1 MHVGKHLILDFYGCN
16 EALLDDYNGLLSIFE
31 ESLALC
37 DATVLKVT
45 GNKFQPQG
53 VTLLALLAESH
64 ASLHTWPENKYC
76 AMDFYT
82 CGPTAKPEEIIEHLY
97 LKLGANSRLIR
108 TFDRS
113 PKLCIFKE
121 E

>member
-1 MHVGKHLILDFYGCN
+1 MYVGKHLILDFYGCN
-16 EALLDDYNGLLSIFE
+16 ETLLDDYNGLLNIFE
-31 ESLALC
+31 ESLLLC
-37 DATVLKVT
+37 NATVLNIS
-45 GNKFQPQG
+45 GNKFEPQG

-64 ASLHTWPENKYC
+64 ASLHTWPEKKYC

-82 CGPTAKPEEIIEHLY
+82 CGPTARPEEIVEYLY
-97 LKLGANSRLIR
+97 LKLGANSRSIR

>member
-16 EALLDDYNGLLSIFE
+16 ETLLDDYNGLLSIFE

-37 DATVLKVT
+37 NTTVLKVT
-45 GNKFQPQG
+45 GNKFEPQG

-82 CGPTAKPEEIIEHLY
+82 CGPTAITEEIIEYLY

>member
-1 MHVGKHLILDFYGCN
+1 
-16 EALLDDYNGLLSIFE
+16 
-31 ESLALC
+31 
-37 DATVLKVT
+37 
-45 GNKFQPQG
+45 
-53 VTLLALLAESH
+53 
-64 ASLHTWPENKYC
+64 
-76 AMDFYT
+76 MDFYT
-82 CGPTAKPEEIIEHLY
+82 CGPTAKPEEIIEYLY

>member
-1 MHVGKHLILDFYGCN
+1 MHIGKHLILDFYGCK
-16 EALLDDYNGLLSIFE
+16 ETLLDDYNGLLSIFE
-31 ESLALC
+31 ESLSLC
-37 DATVLKVT
+37 NATVLRIT
-45 GNKFQPQG
+45 GNKFEPQG

-82 CGPTAKPEEIIEHLY
+82 CGPTAKPEEIIEYLY

>member
-1 MHVGKHLILDFYGCN
+1 MHVGKHLILDFYECN
-16 EALLDDYNGLLSIFE
+16 ETLLDDYNGLLNIFE
-31 ESLALC
+31 ESLSLC
-37 DATVLKVT
+37 DATVLKIT
-45 GNKFQPQG
+45 GNKFEPQG

-64 ASLHTWPENKYC
+64 SSLHTWPENKYC

-82 CGPTAKPEEIIEHLY
+82 CGPTAKPEEIIEYLY